1 METFL
6 IKALQLIA
14 ALALLVVIHEAGH
27 YMFARI
33 FGIKVEKFYLFFDP
47 WFALLRWRPKKK
59 KVQTPRLNSDGTE
72 RASWRDTEYGIG
84 WLPLGGYVKIAG
96 MIDESMDRDQMA
108 KPAQPWEFRSKAAH
122 KRLLVMLGGVIM
134 NFVLAII
141 IYAGIAF
148 YWGERTIDYH
158 DAYAGLDYSPAALKA
173 GFVNGDIPLT
183 ADGEP
188 IVSTDRDH
196 ILKMVQAH
204 EVTVLRGGSDT
215 VTISLP
221 SDFVFQVSDDGGFC
235 ALRVPVFVKMV
246 QAGDPAAKAGILEG
260 DHIVAVGGVPTPSFT
275 EFSPRL
281 RSHASDSVTITV
293 ERAGGET
300 LDLTVVPTSEGTI
313 GIGLMK
319 PDEVYPV
326 KSIRYSILAS
336 VPKGIAIG
344 TGTLGSYVSSLRHV
358 FSKRGAES
366 IGGFGAIGNMFPSA
380 WNWRTFW
387 ETTAFL
393 SIILAFMNIL
403 PIPALDGGHVLFLFW
418 EIITRRKPSEK
429 VLEYAQMAG
438 MAFLFAILLYANGN
452 DIYRF
457 FFK

>member
-1 METFL
+1 MESFL

-47 WFALLRWRPKKK
+47 WFALLRWHPKKK
-59 KVQTPRLNSDGTE
+59 EGKAKLNSDGSE
-72 RASWRDTEYGIG
+72 RATWRDTEYGIG

-96 MIDESMDRDQMA
+96 MVDESMDREQMA
-108 KPAQPWEFRSKAAH
+108 KPAQPWEFRSKAAP

-148 YWGERTIDYH
+148 YWGERTIDYN
-158 DAYAGLDYSPAALKA
+158 DAYAGLDYCPSALKA
-173 GFVNGDIPLT
+173 GFVNGDIPLF

-188 IVSTDRDH
+188 VISTDRDH
-196 ILKMVQAH
+196 ILKMVQAR
-204 EVTVLRGGSDT
+204 EVTVLRNGSDT
-215 VTISLP
+215 VKISLP

-246 QAGDPAAKAGILEG
+246 QAGDPADKAGIREG
-260 DHIVAVGGVPTPSFT
+260 DHIIAINDIPTPSFT
-275 EFSPRL
+275 EFSPL
-281 RSHASDSVTITV
+281 LHQHASDSVTITV
-293 ERAGGET
+293 ERTDGSIET
-300 LDLTVVPTSEGTI
+300 LPILPTSDGTI
-313 GIGLMK
+313 GIGLK
-319 PDEVYPV
+319 LPTEIYPV
-326 KSIRYSILAS
+326 RSVRYSILAS
-336 VPKGIAIG
+336 IPKGIALG

-403 PIPALDGGHVLFLFW
+403 PIPALDGGHVLFLLW

-429 VLEYAQMAG
+429 VLEYAQIAG
-438 MAFLFAILLYANGN
+438 MVFLFALLLYANGN
-452 DIYRF
+452 DIYRYLL
-457 FFK
+457 K